1 MIHKHETINVIKGMF
16 GFPLVVLTE
25 EKGAVNNTG
34 CLDELSNTFLV
45 SDLWLLAA
53 SNTASS
59 GKEVLYKRYFTSS
72 PIKLVGNLQE

>member
-1 MIHKHETINVIKGMF
+1 MIHRHEIINSIKGML
-16 GFPLVVLTE
+16 GFPFE
-25 EKGAVNNTG
+25 GFEDEGAVNNTG
-34 CLDELSNTFLV
+34 CLEELSNTFLV

-72 PIKLVGNLQE
+72 PNKLVGNLKE